1 MPKPEQIFNLQEEEE
16 TYPQFQ
22 GVSST
27 TTTTT
32 TTITQTTTPTATTT
46 TVLSIKDTTSNI
58 IIEDESE
65 VENVVTSTISS
76 TNDKEDLV
84 GESTSELPSL
94 PNDSV
99 ETTLSS
105 LFSDIEES
113 DNEADNAPSITEVI
127 NSSETVLQTGT
138 TLPTVSEE
146 TDIDTVTPLIISQ
159 NAEEIIEIVEPF
171 PSQQMEDGPTPS
183 IIIAEIVKPE
193 ETNIETD
200 ETTSAQNDLENDTT
214 TPQTEISSNE
224 QLQQVNDLPDYTLLE
239 TSSEVEEATSTIKAS
254 TTVILDISVPTTV
267 YPLLVDSFEEIDD
280 SKADIENTLAEEIT
294 EPKPTI
300 SNVDGFH
307 ITISNPIKLESK
319 TEAPIYVE
327 EIQDTEI
334 FENSIS
340 NDTNEV
346 SGIDVLEEE
355 ENSPTTIQSTTDKI
369 IDDTTIIPVVSQ
381 KTTTE
386 NLDNIATEANSA
398 TDEIT
403 TVAPVMESV
412 DESLPISI
420 EVSDQST
427 TPPEITTFEQGTN
440 NSLPSA
446 TDIKEM
452 IQSEQIADDDSDD
465 ADNLASLVT
474 TTENSEEIQT
484 DEIIPV
490 EETSIKNTDTVIS
503 MTEIPTTTEIIDNEI
518 LNEEDNL
525 DTILEVPVSTISNI
539 EDIEQV
545 DIISTMPSTII
556 EVIIPC
562 TIESLT

>member
-307 ITISNPIKLESK
+307 ITISNPIKSESK

>member
-381 KTTTE
+381 KTTKE

-452 IQSEQIADDDSDD
+452 IQSEQIGDDDSDD